1 MRLAWGSK
9 VSQDFRW
16 RMVDIAIDLDIPS
29 DYLMACIA
37 WESGRTFRPDMKN
50 LAGSGAT
57 GLIQFM
63 PATARALG
71 TTTEALAAMSAED
84 QLYFVHKYF
93 LPYRGRIKTLEDV
106 YMAILWPK
114 AIGKP
119 DDYVLFA
126 RDKMPTTYRQNSG
139 LDLDRDGNV
148 TKYEAAAKVRK
159 ELERGLLPENAGE

>member
-1 MRLAWGSK
+1 
-9 VSQDFRW
+9 
-16 RMVDIAIDLDIPS
+16 
-29 DYLMACIA
+29 
-37 WESGRTFRPDMKN
+37 
-50 LAGSGAT
+50 
-57 GLIQFM
+57 
-63 PATARALG
+63 
-71 TTTEALAAMSAED
+71 MSAED

-119 DDYVLFA
+119 DDYVLFS

-148 TKYEAAAKVRK
+148 TKWEAAAKVRK
-159 ELERGLLPENAGE
+159 ELERGMLPENASD